1 VRRESQEKLKC
12 ETQNNKEND
21 SQVKVLREKQRDLKM
36 DLKRRDDKLSEA
48 ELKIKRLEDQF

>member
-1 VRRESQEKLKC
+1 MKC